1 MTTNVFKIRRRFWI
15 LGILI
20 FIFLIHD
27 IIITHIL
34 AFKICRSDPHP
45 KTFINKTVEYPESIY
60 WEDNIYPGY
69 NEKDRLLMI
78 RHYLDGVHLKTM
90 ALNGPDGAIY
100 LYTATRDD
108 WQGSRD
114 IKTLKREGNY
124 YDQLDIEAK
133 KIADRGSTYTPETMP
148 QLNYKVVFNSV
159 VLNSFQRRYLWS
171 DEVKI
176 IESKSKELIAYNRR
190 LMRKYYMI
198 MPDLVGRRF
207 YFSEPMCG
215 RSGFTKFDH
224 LVFVFYQNVPSH
236 PAHMGINSKLH
247 QKFKK

>member
-20 FIFLIHD
+20 FLFHD

-60 WEDNIYPGY
+60 WEDNIDPGFDQNY
-69 NEKDRLLMI
+69 RLLMI
-78 RHYLDGVHLKTM
+78 QNYLDGIHLKTM
-90 ALNGPDGAIY
+90 ALNGPDGTVY

-133 KIADRGSTYTPETMP
+133 IIADRGSTYTPETMP
-148 QLNYKVVFNSV
+148 QLNYKVVFNPVDLSP
-159 VLNSFQRRYLWS
+159 FQSRYLGS
-171 DEVKI
+171 DEVRI
-176 IESKSKELIAYNRR
+176 TENRSENLIAYNRR
-190 LMRKYYMI
+190 LRRKYYMI
-198 MPDLVGRRF
+198 MPDMAGGHL
-207 YFSEPMCG
+207 YFSKPMCG
-215 RSGFTKFDH
+215 QSSSQSFAEKI
-224 LVFVFYQNVPSH
+224 LVKNNRKIAF
-236 PAHMGINSKLH
+236 
-247 QKFKK
+247 FKY